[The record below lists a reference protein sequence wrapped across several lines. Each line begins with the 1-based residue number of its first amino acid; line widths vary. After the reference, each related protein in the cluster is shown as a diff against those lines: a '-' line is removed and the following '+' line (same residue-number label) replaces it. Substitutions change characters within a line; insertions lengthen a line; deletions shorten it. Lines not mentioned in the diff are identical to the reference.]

1 MNKVMVAW
9 TLQIYYT
16 ALKNIRRFKMKTKS
30 ILISMMI
37 VMFLALAT
45 TVFAFGPRGG
55 GGGPYYGG
63 LCKMH
68 SELNLTKEQSERLWQ
83 IRERFNADTEK
94 LRYEIFQKSLEL
106 KSLYGDSKA
115 DKTTILNKQK
125 ELNALRNKLD
135 DRRAQMRVEQR
146 EVLTPEQLNKLNQFR
161 TGHGYGRMGHGKPG
175 YGRGLGP
182 AGY

>member
-1 MNKVMVAW
+1 
-9 TLQIYYT
+9 
-16 ALKNIRRFKMKTKS
+16 MKRKG
-30 ILISMMI
+30 ILIGMMI
-37 VMFLALAT
+37 VIFFALVT

-55 GGGPYYGG
+55 GGPHYGD
-63 LCKMH
+63 LCRVY

-115 DKTTILNKQK
+115 DNATILNKQK

-135 DRRAQMRVEQR
+135 NRIAQMRVEQR
-146 EVLTPEQLNKLNQFR
+146 EVLTPEQLNKLNQLR
-161 TGHGYGRMGHGKPG
+161 TGYGYGRFGHGKPG
-175 YGRGLGP
+175 HGRGLGP